1 MASDS
6 VINATDG
13 NFQTEVLDSEIPTVV
28 DFWAVW
34 CGPCRLIAP
43 ILDEL
48 AGEYDGK
55 VKVAKVNVDENP
67 TTAANYGIR
76 SIPTLLVFKGGE
88 LKEQHVGAAPKPKL
102 KALFDS
108 LV

>member
-1 MASDS
+1 MAQIIAVTEDS
-6 VINATDG
+6 
-13 NFQTEVLDSEIPTVV
+13 FEQTVLQNTLPVMV
-28 DFWAVW
+28 DFWAEW
-34 CGPCRLIAP
+34 CPPCKMIGPIME
-43 ILDEL
+43 EL
-48 AGEYDGK
+48 SGEYDGTAA
-55 VKVAKVNVDENP
+55 VCKVNVDENP